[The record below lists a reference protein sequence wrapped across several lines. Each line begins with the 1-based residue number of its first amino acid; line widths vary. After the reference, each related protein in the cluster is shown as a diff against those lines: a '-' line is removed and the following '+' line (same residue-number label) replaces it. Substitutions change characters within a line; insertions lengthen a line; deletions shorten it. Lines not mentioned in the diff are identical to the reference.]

1 MLAGTG
7 LMFVLMHGEVEADDV
22 IKMTMTYEEIA
33 DTLLTRDRGYLVTQ
47 ISYCKINDL
56 TCVFGGWGRTSPSCV
71 KS

>member
-7 LMFVLMHGEVEADDV
+7 FMFVLMYEEVEADDV
-22 IKMTMTYEEIA
+22 IKMTKLIYEVIA
-33 DTLLTRDRGYLVTQ
+33 DILLTRDRGYLVTQ

-56 TCVFGGWGRTSPSCV
+56 TCVIYGSKGISYV

>member
-1 MLAGTG
+1 MLAGAG
-7 LMFVLMHGEVEADDV
+7 LMFVLMHVEVEADDV
-22 IKMTMTYEEIA
+22 IKMTKLTYEEIA

-56 TCVFGGWGRTSPSCV
+56 TCVICVSKGISCV